1 MSPTASPH
9 FVELDPMHGGC
20 PNEWNNYEDYEAE
33 DLVAVVV
40 SGGCEAPTTP
50 KPTKSPLKLT
60 PKPTNQFC
68 FDTPAPS
75 ASPITLAPSKSP
87 ITPQPSASPS
97 KNVRY
102 YMFSLCLVNDRGG
115 LIHIYSHVFS
125 SRSYLSA
132 FKESICVS
140 HYTGSFKVSYN
151 TSAKCFSVQE
161 CKILLFSLCLELI
174 ELVLLIHIPISSPH
188 VHICQPSSSPS
199 ESPTVCIV
207 LYETFL
213 ICSSHISHVTL
224 PFPFSTT
231 EKSDRFADNGKYHS

>member
-40 SGGCEAPTTP
+40 SDGCEAPTTP

-75 ASPITLAPSKSP
+75 ASPITPAPSKSP

-102 YMFSLCLVNDRGG
+102 YMFSLCLVNDSDRAG
-115 LIHIYSHVFS
+115 LTHTCSHVFS
-125 SRSYLSA
+125 SHSYLSA
-132 FKESICVS
+132 FKEPVKVS

-151 TSAKCFSVQE
+151 TSAEQK
-161 CKILLFSLCLELI
+161 CKILYVFSCLVI
-174 ELVLLIHIPISSPH
+174 
-188 VHICQPSSSPS
+188 
-199 ESPTVCIV
+199 
-207 LYETFL
+207 
-213 ICSSHISHVTL
+213 
-224 PFPFSTT
+224 
-231 EKSDRFADNGKYHS
+231 

>member
-40 SGGCEAPTTP
+40 SGGCESPTTP

-75 ASPITLAPSKSP
+75 ASPITPAPSKSP

-102 YMFSLCLVNDRGG
+102 HM
-115 LIHIYSHVFS
+115 
-125 SRSYLSA
+125 
-132 FKESICVS
+132 
-140 HYTGSFKVSYN
+140 
-151 TSAKCFSVQE
+151 
-161 CKILLFSLCLELI
+161 FSLCLELI
-174 ELVLLIHIPISSPH
+174 ELVLLIHIPMSSPH
-188 VHICQPSSSPS
+188 IRICQPSSSPS

-207 LYETFL
+207 LCMKLF
-213 ICSSHISHVTL
+213 
-224 PFPFSTT
+224 
-231 EKSDRFADNGKYHS
+231 

>member
-40 SGGCEAPTTP
+40 SGGCESPTTP

-75 ASPITLAPSKSP
+75 ASPITPAPSKSP

-115 LIHIYSHVFS
+115 LTHIYIFPC
-125 SRSYLSA
+125 LLLT
-132 FKESICVS
+132 FVS
-140 HYTGSFKVSYN
+140 VSLQG
-151 TSAKCFSVQE
+151 VRLRLPLHR
-161 CKILLFSLCLELI
+161 LLQSLL
-174 ELVLLIHIPISSPH
+174 
-188 VHICQPSSSPS
+188 
-199 ESPTVCIV
+199 
-207 LYETFL
+207 
-213 ICSSHISHVTL
+213 
-224 PFPFSTT
+224 
-231 EKSDRFADNGKYHS
+231 

>member
-75 ASPITLAPSKSP
+75 ASPITPAPSKSP

-102 YMFSLCLVNDRGG
+102 YMFSPCLVNDRGG
-115 LIHIYSHVFS
+115 RTHTYSHVFS

-132 FKESICVS
+132 FKESVCVS

-151 TSAKCFSVQE
+151 TSAKCFSVQK
-161 CKILLFSLCLELI
+161 CKIWYVSLCLVNDRGGLT
-174 ELVLLIHIPISSPH
+174 H
-188 VHICQPSSSPS
+188 
-199 ESPTVCIV
+199 T
-207 LYETFL
+207 Y
-213 ICSSHISHVTL
+213 SHVFSSRSYLSAFILSVWISDGMYCAVWFSNLLELYLTCNVA
-224 PFPFSTT
+224 FPFFNNR
-231 EKSDRFADNGKYHS
+231 EIRPLRRQRA